1 MVTAIRRSLAGAS
14 ATGARVIVGLSGG
27 PDSVALLDGIL
38 CVADEQELTVV
49 AAHLDHGLR
58 EGSGNDAAYC
68 AALCR
73 NLGVPFRAARA
84 DVRARAQKDKR
95 GLEDAARKER
105 YAFLKRV
112 AEEEGAR
119 FIFVGHNQNDQA
131 ETLLMH
137 LLRGAG
143 TTGLA
148 AMRPRR
154 GMLLRP
160 LLDVPRKQILAHL
173 EARGLAFL
181 QDASN
186 ESLAFTRNRI
196 RLELLPVLRAL
207 NPRVVEAL
215 ARTARL
221 LRSDDEGLRTVAL
234 GLRHLWTPTPEGGRS
249 IPVAVLAA
257 TSAAVAARVVL
268 DGLKATGGRG
278 GVGGLHIESLVRL
291 ARSNRAMGR
300 RVVLPGNREAVFEH
314 GRLTLRSA
322 SIRAKARRTHP

>member
-1 MVTAIRRSLAGAS
+1 MVTAIRRSLESAS
-14 ATGARVIVGLSGG
+14 ASGARVIVGLSGG
-27 PDSVALLDGIL
+27 PDSMALLDGVL
-38 CVADEQELTVV
+38 CVADERELAVV

-58 EGSGNDAAYC
+58 EGSDNDAAFC
-68 AALCR
+68 GALCR
-73 NLGVPFRAARA
+73 SRGVPFRTARA

-112 AEEEGAR
+112 AKEEGAR
-119 FIFVGHNQNDQA
+119 FVLVGHNQNDQA

-160 LLDVPRKQILAHL
+160 LLDVPREQILAHL

-181 QDASN
+181 QDPSN

-196 RLELLPVLRAL
+196 RLELLPILRTL

-221 LRSDDEGLRTVAL
+221 LRRDDEGLRAVAL
-234 GLRHLWTPTPEGGRS
+234 GLRPDWTPTPEGGRS
-249 IPVAVLAA
+249 IPVAVLVA
-257 TSAAVAARVVL
+257 TPAAVAARVIVE
-268 DGLKATGGRG
+268 GLKATGGRRS
-278 GVGGLHIESLVRL
+278 VGALHIESLVRL

-300 RVVLPGNREAVFEH
+300 RVVLPGNREAVFED

-322 SIRAKARRTHP
+322 SIRAKARRTPP